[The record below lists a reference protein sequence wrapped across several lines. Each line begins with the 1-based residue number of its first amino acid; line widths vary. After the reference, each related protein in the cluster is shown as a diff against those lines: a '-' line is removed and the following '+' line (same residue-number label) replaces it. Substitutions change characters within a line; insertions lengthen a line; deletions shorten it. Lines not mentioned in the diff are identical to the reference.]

1 MSSPMDL
8 IGGGPPPG
16 MDEGPMGPP
25 PGMGGDK
32 AEPTVDDLISALKLL
47 PMDMR
52 QQIASEIVSDA
63 EGAAEGPPPSMEAP
77 GGAMEEIAKARVGG
91 PV

>member
-1 MSSPMDL
+1 MAGPMDMM
-8 IGGGPPPG
+8 GPPPG
-16 MDEGPMGPP
+16 GDEGPMGPP
-25 PGMGGDK
+25 PSMGGEGK
-32 AEPTVDDLISALKLL
+32 EPTVDDLISALRLL
-47 PMDMR
+47 PMETR

-63 EGAAEGPPPSMEAP
+63 EGAGEGPPPSMGAP